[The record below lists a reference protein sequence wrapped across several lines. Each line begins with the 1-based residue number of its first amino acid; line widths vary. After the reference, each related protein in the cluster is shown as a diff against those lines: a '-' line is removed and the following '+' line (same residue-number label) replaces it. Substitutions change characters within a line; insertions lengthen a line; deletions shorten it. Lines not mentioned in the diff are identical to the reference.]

1 MPPNMAIMVHGTV
14 AVLGSA
20 AALAA
25 LAGVATASPLMALNA
40 VGFVGTGALSSA
52 AVFYSVAL
60 LRIGLNSARKAA
72 TTLIAVLAGSAGF
85 MTLVL
90 VLLLTE
96 ARFRDEASR
105 FGLHSVAGIGV
116 LLVLATALAVTWH
129 ER

>member
-1 MPPNMAIMVHGTV
+1 MAILVHGTV

-20 AALAA
+20 AVLAA

-60 LRIGLNSARKAA
+60 LRIGLHSARKAA
-72 TTLIAVLAGSAGF
+72 TTLVAVLAGSAGF

-116 LLVLATALAVTWH
+116 LVVLATALAVTWH
-129 ER
+129 DR

>member
-1 MPPNMAIMVHGTV
+1 MAILVHGTV

-20 AALAA
+20 AALAV

-40 VGFVGTGALSSA
+40 VGFVGAGALSFA
-52 AVFYSVAL
+52 VVFYSVAL
-60 LRIGLNSARKAA
+60 LRIGLHSARKAA
-72 TTLIAVLAGSAGF
+72 TTLVAVLACSAGL
-85 MTLVL
+85 MAVVL
-90 VLLLTE
+90 AALLTE

-116 LLVLATALAVTWH
+116 LLVLAAALALTWR

>member
-1 MPPNMAIMVHGTV
+1 MAILVHGTV

-72 TTLIAVLAGSAGF
+72 TTLVAVLAGSAGF

-116 LLVLATALAVTWH
+116 LVVLATALAVTWH

>member
-1 MPPNMAIMVHGTV
+1 MAILVHGTV

-25 LAGVATASPLMALNA
+25 LAGAATASPLMALNA
-40 VGFVGTGALSSA
+40 VGFVGAGALSSA

-60 LRIGLNSARKAA
+60 LRIGLHSARKAA
-72 TTLIAVLAGSAGF
+72 TTLVAVLAGSAGV
-85 MTLVL
+85 MTLLL

-116 LLVLATALAVTWH
+116 LLVLAAALAVTWH

>member
-1 MPPNMAIMVHGTV
+1 MAILVRGTI

-20 AALAA
+20 AALSA
-25 LAGVATASPLMALNA
+25 LAGLAMTSPLMALNA
-40 VGFVGTGALSSA
+40 VGFVGIGALSSA

-72 TTLIAVLAGSAGF
+72 TTLVAVLAGSAGL
-85 MTLVL
+85 MALVL

-96 ARFRDEASR
+96 ARFREEASR
-105 FGLHSVAGIGV
+105 FGLHSVAGVGV
-116 LLVLATALAVTWH
+116 LLVLAVALAITWH

>member
-1 MPPNMAIMVHGTV
+1 MAILVHGTV

-20 AALAA
+20 AVLAT
-25 LAGVATASPLMALNA
+25 LAGAATACPLVALNA

-60 LRIGLNSARKAA
+60 LRIGLNSARRAA
-72 TTLIAVLAGSAGF
+72 TTLVAVLAGSAGV

-96 ARFRDEASR
+96 ARFREEASR
-105 FGLHSVAGIGV
+105 FGLHSVAGVGV
-116 LLVLATALAVTWH
+116 LLVLAVALAITWH

>member
-1 MPPNMAIMVHGTV
+1 MAIMVHGTV

>member
-1 MPPNMAIMVHGTV
+1 MAILVHGTV

-20 AALAA
+20 AALAL

-60 LRIGLNSARKAA
+60 LRIGLDSARKAA
-72 TTLIAVLAGSAGF
+72 TTLVAVLAGSAGL

-116 LLVLATALAVTWH
+116 LLVLAAALAITWH

>member
-1 MPPNMAIMVHGTV
+1 MAILVHGTV

-72 TTLIAVLAGSAGF
+72 TTLVAVLAGSAGF

-116 LLVLATALAVTWH
+116 LLVLATALAVTWR

>member
-1 MPPNMAIMVHGTV
+1 MAILVHGTV

-25 LAGVATASPLMALNA
+25 LAGVATASPLMALNV

-72 TTLIAVLAGSAGF
+72 TTLVAVLAGSAGF

-116 LLVLATALAVTWH
+116 LVVLATAVAVTWH

>member
-1 MPPNMAIMVHGTV
+1 MAILVHGTV

-40 VGFVGTGALSSA
+40 VGFVGTGALSAA

-72 TTLIAVLAGSAGF
+72 TTLVAVLAGSAGF

-116 LLVLATALAVTWH
+116 LVVFATALAVTWH

>member
-1 MPPNMAIMVHGTV
+1 MAILVHGTV

-72 TTLIAVLAGSAGF
+72 TTLVAVLAGSAGF

-96 ARFRDEASR
+96 ARFRDEAST
-105 FGLHSVAGIGV
+105 FGLHSVAGVGV
-116 LLVLATALAVTWH
+116 LVVLATALAVTWH

>member
-1 MPPNMAIMVHGTV
+1 MAILVHGTV

-72 TTLIAVLAGSAGF
+72 TTLVAVLACSAGF

-116 LLVLATALAVTWH
+116 LVVLATALTVTWH

>member
-1 MPPNMAIMVHGTV
+1 MAILVHGTV

-60 LRIGLNSARKAA
+60 LRIGLHSARKAA
-72 TTLIAVLAGSAGF
+72 TTLVAVLAGSAGF

-116 LLVLATALAVTWH
+116 LVVLATALAVTWH

>member
-1 MPPNMAIMVHGTV
+1 MAILVHGTV

-60 LRIGLNSARKAA
+60 LRIGLNSARSAA
-72 TTLIAVLAGSAGF
+72 TTLVAVLAGSAGF

-116 LLVLATALAVTWH
+116 LVVLATALAVTWH

>member
-1 MPPNMAIMVHGTV
+1 MAILVHGTV

-60 LRIGLNSARKAA
+60 LRIGLHSARKAA
-72 TTLIAVLAGSAGF
+72 TTLVAVLAGSAGF

-116 LLVLATALAVTWH
+116 LVVLATALAVTWH
-129 ER
+129 DR

>member
-1 MPPNMAIMVHGTV
+1 MPPNMAILVHGTV

-20 AALAA
+20 AALAT
-25 LAGVATASPLMALNA
+25 LAGVATASPLMALNT
-40 VGFVGTGALSSA
+40 VGFVGSGALSSA

-72 TTLIAVLAGSAGF
+72 TTLVAVLAGSAGF

-116 LLVLATALAVTWH
+116 LVVLVTAVAVTWH

>member
-1 MPPNMAIMVHGTV
+1 MAILVQGTV

-20 AALAA
+20 AALAV
-25 LAGVATASPLMALNA
+25 LAGAATASPLIALNA

-60 LRIGLNSARKAA
+60 LRIGLDSARKAA
-72 TTLIAVLAGSAGF
+72 TTLVAVLAGSAGV

-116 LLVLATALAVTWH
+116 LLVLAAALAITWH